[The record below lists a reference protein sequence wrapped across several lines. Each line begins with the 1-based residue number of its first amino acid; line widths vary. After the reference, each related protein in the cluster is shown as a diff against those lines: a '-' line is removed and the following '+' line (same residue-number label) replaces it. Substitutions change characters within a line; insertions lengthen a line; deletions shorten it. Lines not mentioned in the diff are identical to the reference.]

1 MTEKIFQAAVRYGG
15 IALALGA
22 VLNIWVVLRHVEVYR
37 DASRAETQFQQ
48 LALRQQIL
56 QGVLQDFSAR
66 ANSDPHIAEI
76 FKKVQ
81 VTGAPVAAPASQNRQ

>member
-1 MTEKIFQAAVRYGG
+1 MTDKTFQAAVRYGG

-37 DASRAETQFQQ
+37 EATRAEIQFQQ
-48 LALRQQIL
+48 SALKQQIL

-76 FKKVQ
+76 FKKVP
-81 VTGAPVAAPASQNRQ
+81 VTGAPVAAPANHNRQ